1 MLVQLSIRDIVL
13 IDKLD
18 LQLGS
23 GLTILTGETGAG
35 KSILLDAFSL
45 ALGAR
50 GDGGLVREK
59 EKQGQVTAVF
69 DLPRDHP
76 AILAAKALEVET
88 DGDLILRRVQ
98 MADGRTRAYVNDQAV
113 SLQAL
118 RGVAAELV
126 EIHGQHDDRALVD
139 PAMHRDL
146 VDAFGGLI
154 EECAAVRAAYTA
166 LRDVRA
172 TLAAEEERI
181 ARARREADYL
191 GHAHAELSKLA
202 AKLNEE
208 RELSERRQTMM
219 AAEKVVGEIR
229 DANEILSGGNNSP
242 IAALSAA
249 VRRLER
255 RAAQAPALID
265 PSVKALDSAIDA
277 LETAAQTLDQALRD
291 ARHDP
296 RELEQVEERLFALR
310 AASRKYAVPADD
322 LAKLAE
328 KFADDIAALDAGV
341 VRLVTLAKA
350 VAAAQI
356 AFDEAAGVLSSARRR
371 AAEHLD
377 AAVNAEL
384 PPLKLERARFS
395 TQLSTDP
402 SSMAAEGIDRLEFW
416 VQTNP
421 GTRPGPLMKVASG
434 GELARFML
442 ALKVVLADRGSAPT
456 LVFDEID
463 TGVGGAVADAI
474 GQRLARLAEKVQVL
488 AVTHAPQVAARAT
501 GHFRIAK
508 DVAPGSGDGD
518 SERVA
523 TRITPLEIE
532 SRREEIAR
540 MLAGAT
546 ITDEARAAARRL
558 LEAG

>member
-154 EECAAVRAAYTA
+154 EECTAVRAAYTA

-181 ARARREADYL
+181 ARAR
-191 GHAHAELSKLA
+191 
-202 AKLNEE
+202 
-208 RELSERRQTMM
+208 
-219 AAEKVVGEIR
+219 
-229 DANEILSGGNNSP
+229 
-242 IAALSAA
+242 
-249 VRRLER
+249 
-255 RAAQAPALID
+255 
-265 PSVKALDSAIDA
+265 
-277 LETAAQTLDQALRD
+277 
-291 ARHDP
+291 
-296 RELEQVEERLFALR
+296 
-310 AASRKYAVPADD
+310 
-322 LAKLAE
+322 
-328 KFADDIAALDAGV
+328 
-341 VRLVTLAKA
+341 
-350 VAAAQI
+350 
-356 AFDEAAGVLSSARRR
+356 
-371 AAEHLD
+371 
-377 AAVNAEL
+377 
-384 PPLKLERARFS
+384 
-395 TQLSTDP
+395 
-402 SSMAAEGIDRLEFW
+402 
-416 VQTNP
+416 
-421 GTRPGPLMKVASG
+421 
-434 GELARFML
+434 
-442 ALKVVLADRGSAPT
+442 
-456 LVFDEID
+456 
-463 TGVGGAVADAI
+463 
-474 GQRLARLAEKVQVL
+474 
-488 AVTHAPQVAARAT
+488 
-501 GHFRIAK
+501 
-508 DVAPGSGDGD
+508 
-518 SERVA
+518 
-523 TRITPLEIE
+523 
-532 SRREEIAR
+532 
-540 MLAGAT
+540 
-546 ITDEARAAARRL
+546 
-558 LEAG
+558 